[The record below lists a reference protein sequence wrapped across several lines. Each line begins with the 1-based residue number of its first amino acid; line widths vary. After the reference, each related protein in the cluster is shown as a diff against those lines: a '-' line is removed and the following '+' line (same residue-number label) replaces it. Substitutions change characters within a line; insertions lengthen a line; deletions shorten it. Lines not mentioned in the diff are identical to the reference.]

1 MHIVSE
7 CQILAQ
13 KEYKKRHDNVCR
25 YIHWKLCEKHDF
37 QGAQQ
42 WYEHEPDGV
51 IENKAYKILWNFTIQ
66 CDTKIEARRPDI
78 VLTDKTMKEVKIVDA
93 TIPGDERVSEREVGK
108 TEKYKLLKDEIAR
121 MWDMKEV
128 IVIPVVVG
136 ALGAISTGFEKY
148 IAAIGIEMRVEHAQ
162 KAALLGT
169 ARILRLVLRC

>member
-1 MHIVSE
+1 MKLHKDKTDESPLFRMCRVENETVSHIVIE
-7 CQILAQ
+7 CKMLAHKQ
-13 KEYKKRHDNVCR
+13 YRKRHDNVCK

-37 QGAQQ
+37 QRAQQ

-51 IENKAYKILWNFTIQ
+51 IENKGYKILWDFTIQ

-78 VLTDKTMKEVKIVDA
+78 VLIDKTMKEVKIVNV
-93 TIPGDERVSEREVGK
+93 TIPRDERVKEREVGMI
-108 TEKYKLLKDEIAR
+108 EKNKVLKDEVAR

-148 IAAIGIEMRVEHAQ
+148 IAAI
-162 KAALLGT
+162 
-169 ARILRLVLRC
+169 